1 MVIDVRIKWPVT
13 ISHKYEPEF
22 GWDAPNL
29 LELGRYVE
37 FWNCSE
43 DEFPDEHDEDIVLTD
58 ALGRKLDGRI
68 ERLDV
73 VELFVASGSDVNLE
87 TQ

>member
-1 MVIDVRIKWPVT
+1 MVTEEVQWPVT
-13 ISHKYEPEF
+13 VTIKGNPELNY
-22 GWDAPNL
+22 DAPNS

-37 FWNCSE
+37 FWNCTE
-43 DEFPDEHDEDIVLTD
+43 DEFPDEHDEDIVLAD

-73 VELFVASGSDVNLE
+73 VELFVASESDVKRE